1 MFKKNSY
8 NFILF
13 LSLYFL
19 SSPKLYLELLH
30 IRKIKNK
37 QEQEKAINNLIIVL
51 QKYFI
56 PNSEKS
62 KLIIHDILIILI
74 IFYHEPDIMDSDYL
88 LLYDRKEDYRII
100 YITKSLE
107 DDYDWTHWEIYSKAF
122 NSKYKTLFFNLI
134 AICYRFINY
143 LLTDDYT
150 KYKA

>member
-1 MFKKNSY
+1 
-8 NFILF
+8 
-13 LSLYFL
+13 
-19 SSPKLYLELLH
+19 
-30 IRKIKNK
+30 
-37 QEQEKAINNLIIVL
+37 
-51 QKYFI
+51 
-56 PNSEKS
+56 
-62 KLIIHDILIILI
+62 
-74 IFYHEPDIMDSDYL
+74 MDSDYL